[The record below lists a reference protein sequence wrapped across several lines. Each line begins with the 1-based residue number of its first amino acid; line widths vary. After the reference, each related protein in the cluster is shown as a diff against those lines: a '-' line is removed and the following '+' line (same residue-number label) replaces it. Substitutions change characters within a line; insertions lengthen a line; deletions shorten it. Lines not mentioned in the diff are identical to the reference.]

1 MNKFLGKIKDLYMHI
16 PTRWQEIFR
25 FGVVGVLATAV
36 HYGIYLLLQIWIW
49 TWLAYTIGYALSFIM
64 NYVLTNYFTF
74 KTKPNVQNG
83 VGFIL
88 SHAIN
93 YGLQIVLLESFLW
106 IGIERVI
113 APLLVY
119 SIVIPINFILVRFV
133 FTKIDKLKV
142 KKNA

>member
-1 MNKFLGKIKDLYMHI
+1 MNKFFAKIKDLYVNI
-16 PTRWQEIFR
+16 PIRWLEIFR
-25 FGVVGVLATAV
+25 FGIVGVLATAV
-36 HYGIYLLLQIWIW
+36 HYGIYLLLQIWFW
-49 TWLAYTIGYALSFIM
+49 TWLAYTIGYALSFVM

-83 VGFIL
+83 VGFII

-106 IGIERVI
+106 IGIERII

-119 SIVIPINFILVRFV
+119 GIVIPINFILVRFV